1 MVVFPSMHE
10 DLDAAPSPTKQT
22 AGLVVLLGPIP
33 EEGHPL
39 LTGYFA
45 MLPPSVV
52 PKPSAGPLDQHV
64 IQT

>member
-1 MVVFPSMHE
+1 MP
-10 DLDAAPSPTKQT
+10 
-22 AGLVVLLGPIP
+22 LGPIP